1 MAGFQAPVL
10 APTYHERQRLQRC
23 LLHSLNNLLQRP
35 AYTGGD
41 LDAFAN
47 QLAPGLSFLPLWHPH
62 RTLLLG
68 NWDVN
73 VLELAL
79 RRQGKALAW
88 QDLRH
93 VGSMDLRGCYAVIVN
108 LKAEGLLGRVT
119 GGRHWVALLR
129 VGRRWWNLD
138 SQLAAPRLVADCWAE
153 EEARGGAEEAGVAEA
168 AGAAEEEGAAEGG
181 TGDAADECAAA
192 DLDAAGPTTAV
203 AAAADTVAA
212 AAAAGGAATDGAAAG
227 VPSAAAAGGAAPA
240 GGSAAAAEEDAVP
253 GGSGDAAVAEE
264 EDAATVRRWL
274 AAQVAR
280 RDAKIFRVVDP
291 PLASHPLPAEDGPAA
306 AAAGGPA
313 ATQAAL

>member
-1 MAGFQAPVL
+1 M
-10 APTYHERQRLQRC
+10 
-23 LLHSLNNLLQRP
+23 
-35 AYTGGD
+35 
-41 LDAFAN
+41 
-47 QLAPGLSFLPLWHPH
+47 
-62 RTLLLG
+62 
-68 NWDVN
+68 
-73 VLELAL
+73 LELAL

-108 LKAEGLLGRVT
+108 LKVTGGKHIGQRTDRAATMGHMSACKGESSLDPVPGNAVACGCLITHINNSPPSPPPPRHPSVQAEGLLGRVT

-203 AAAADTVAA
+203 AAAADAVAA